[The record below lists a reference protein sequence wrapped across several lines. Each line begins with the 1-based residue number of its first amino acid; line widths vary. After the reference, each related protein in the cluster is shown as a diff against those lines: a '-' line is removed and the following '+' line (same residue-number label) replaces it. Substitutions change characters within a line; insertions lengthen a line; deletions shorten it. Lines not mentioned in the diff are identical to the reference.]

1 MQALL
6 PSKAAGAAA
15 LALEALG
22 ILCGRGGIKFQDAWK
37 LLQGMGLKQPAQE
50 LPRAAWVTLLGHAH
64 SIAKQQPE
72 QAALHCGALWEAARD
87 PSARV

>member
-6 PSKAAGAAA
+6 PSKTAGAAA

-22 ILCGRGGIKFQDAWK
+22 ILCERGGIKFQDAWK
-37 LLQGMGLKQPAQE
+37 LLQGMGLKQSEQE
-50 LPRAAWVTLLGHAH
+50 LQRAAWIALLGHAH
-64 SIAKQQPE
+64 SLAKQQAE
-72 QAALHCGALWEAARD
+72 QAALHHSALWEAARD